1 MAKFSFVA
9 SGGLKVEVVL
19 KSFELGD
26 LRIADRKS
34 EFLLG
39 FGKHDPQLA
48 PQPDPVLGAQESC
61 HLLGCISGDERVFI
75 DSVRHCILFLV
86 CVCGLIFSSQ
96 AKSPMEDRMQE
107 YTIQRSNRRC
117 QQTDRVFAPGERYY
131 SAVVTQGSSLIRQDF
146 SKEAWAGPPQQTVG
160 WWTCQVPTTNPG
172 KPKLAPTHVLLATLE
187 ALLDDPSK
195 AELAYLLCLL
205 LVRRRIL
212 TEPPKVKLEEEDSSE
227 DSLVLHL
234 THTPTN
240 RDFIVPVCHLDLQE
254 SEHLQSELNQLLF
267 SES

>member
-1 MAKFSFVA
+1 
-9 SGGLKVEVVL
+9 
-19 KSFELGD
+19 
-26 LRIADRKS
+26 
-34 EFLLG
+34 
-39 FGKHDPQLA
+39 
-48 PQPDPVLGAQESC
+48 
-61 HLLGCISGDERVFI
+61 
-75 DSVRHCILFLV
+75 
-86 CVCGLIFSSQ
+86 
-96 AKSPMEDRMQE
+96 
-107 YTIQRSNRRC
+107 
-117 QQTDRVFAPGERYY
+117 
-131 SAVVTQGSSLIRQDF
+131 
-146 SKEAWAGPPQQTVG
+146 